1 MGVNLKMTERAISK
15 ENIMAIEH
23 NAALNLKTRKITQT
37 LFFLLLYL
45 AGLITVIVLVYVI
58 GYVVKIGVPELNW
71 EFLSTSPK
79 GGLSGEGGIFSTI
92 ITSIYLVVMVLLW
105 AVPFGIGAGIFLM
118 EYAEDAQ
125 YSTNRWIKF
134 LVGVSHFGVET
145 LAGVPS
151 IIFGLFG
158 YALFV
163 TTLNMGFSLLAASL
177 AGACLVLPTI
187 IRTTEEAMRAVPRS
201 YREASLALGATK
213 WQTIYKVI
221 LPAAAPGIIT
231 GIILTIG
238 RVIGETA
245 VFYVTLGGSSG
256 IPKTLLSGGRTMA
269 LHVFYLAMDTR
280 AFEKAMAT
288 GVVLIFSII
297 IINLIVNIISNKL
310 QTNLRGDR

>member
-1 MGVNLKMTERAISK
+1 MTK
-15 ENIMAIEH
+15 ENATVVERC
-23 NAALNLKTRKITQT
+23 ATSNLKTRKTTQT
-37 LFFLLLYL
+37 LFFILLYL
-45 AGLITVIVLVYVI
+45 TGLITVVVLVYVI
-58 GYVVKIGVPELNW
+58 GYVVKIGAPELNLD
-71 EFLSTSPK
+71 FLTTNPR
-79 GGLSGEGGIFSTI
+79 GGLSGEGGILSTI
-92 ITSIYLVVMVLLW
+92 ITSAYLVGMVLLW

-125 YSTNRWIKF
+125 YSTNKWIQWMVKI
-134 LVGVSHFGVET
+134 SHFGVET

-256 IPKTLLSGGRTMA
+256 VPKTLLSGGRTMA

-288 GVVLIFSII
+288 GVVLIISII
-297 IINLIVNIISNKL
+297 TINLIVNIISNKL
-310 QTNLRGDR
+310 QNNLRGNG